1 MNLKFLCICSPSTS
15 TFFDQTTQTP
25 PKGSEISV
33 SNAPSD
39 SPQSIVPL
47 RTIVSQK
54 KKKRQTVTLSSSKKA
69 KNKTNDSFYK
79 GRAVRQVHIRLLEF
93 TAQRLAT
100 SHLPFQ
106 LC

>member
-54 KKKRQTVTLSSSKKA
+54 KKKTNSNTQQLQKGKK
-69 KNKTNDSFYK
+69 
-79 GRAVRQVHIRLLEF
+79 
-93 TAQRLAT
+93 
-100 SHLPFQ
+100 
-106 LC
+106 

>member
-54 KKKRQTVTLSSSKKA
+54 KKK
-69 KNKTNDSFYK
+69 KTNSNTQQLQK
-79 GRAVRQVHIRLLEF
+79 GKK
-93 TAQRLAT
+93 
-100 SHLPFQ
+100 
-106 LC
+106 